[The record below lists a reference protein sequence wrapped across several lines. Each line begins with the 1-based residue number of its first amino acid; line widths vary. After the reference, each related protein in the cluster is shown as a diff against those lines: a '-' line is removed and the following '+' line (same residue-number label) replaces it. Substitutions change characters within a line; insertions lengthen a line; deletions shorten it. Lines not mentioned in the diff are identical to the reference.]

1 VKLRPAVVATVV
13 AGALGLA
20 GCSRHGPSTES
31 FLAAST
37 TTTVA
42 APVIPGPPGRFLSK
56 AGENSLDAGL
66 YELTFGPPRLE
77 ALTSVRRVTSIGA
90 CPTAV
95 VVAAAQPEVG
105 YDDHLQSFRQGRFGP
120 VEGLGTPRAF
130 YPVLA
135 PDCRVLYVEP
145 PLQEDDPD
153 HLHIWDPA
161 AKKDTVVATAA
172 EFGGTSWGP
181 GGAIAFVERSRT
193 RPGVESVDRAVVIL
207 TAKGQRRELPPPAT
221 DTGYLLWGATNW
233 MAFGHHDV
241 TILLQPDTGE
251 RHELAG
257 WVPLAWSP
265 DGKQLL
271 VAEPRRPA
279 PKGVPFS
286 TVVGSRKLGLVDIS
300 DLGTVKPLGEAP
312 MPVLETVWL
321 PAGSDPV
328 GAASG

>member
-1 VKLRPAVVATVV
+1 MKLRQAVVATVAV
-13 AGALGLA
+13 AGAVGLT
-20 GCSRHGPSTES
+20 GCSGRGPSKES
-31 FLAAST
+31 AANAST
-37 TTTVA
+37 TTTAA
-42 APVIPGPPGRFLSK
+42 APAIPGPPGRFLSLV
-56 AGENSLDAGL
+56 GENYLNAGL
-66 YELTFGPPRLE
+66 FELTFGPPRLE
-77 ALTSVRRVTSIGA
+77 ELTPVRRVTTIGA

-120 VEGLGTPRAF
+120 VEGLGTPHDL

-145 PLQEDDPD
+145 PAQDDAPER
-153 HLHIWDPA
+153 LHVWDPA
-161 AKKDTVVATAA
+161 TKKDTVVATAP

-181 GGAIAFVERSRT
+181 GGAIAFVDRSPT

-207 TAKGQRRELPPPAT
+207 TAKGHRRELRPPAT
-221 DTGYLLWGATNW
+221 DTRYLLWGATNW
-233 MAFGHHDV
+233 MAFSRHAADV

-251 RHELAG
+251 RHELSG
-257 WVPLAWSP
+257 WVPRAWSP

-271 VAEPRRPA
+271 VAEA
-279 PKGVPFS
+279 
-286 TVVGSRKLGLVDIS
+286 GSHRKLGLVDVT

-312 MPVLETVWL
+312 MPVLDTVWL

-328 GAASG
+328 GAAAS